1 MNINWVPWLVLGFEY
16 QLHIGTCSRGVL
28 ATIDHD
34 LEISQPGEIHG
45 LSWTRFFCECTWA
58 HDTSSWWQTLQ
69 LPQKNSKKGSER
81 KVCLKTNYNS
91 VCWPS
96 IRPAVQ
102 WKGHCQPSVTSWSA
116 LPWSSNFRNGSVDLT
131 KLANDASEKFEF
143 WSKPNSFDL
152 GDLLDWEASWML
164 FSEEMRIVVSCCTFL
179 GGISRHFTY
188 LEMGWVK
195 LPINQY
201 SRCSETFLFAWSATS
216 QITRARPRQPGIVN
230 KRPWAIRAHVNC
242 RSSLTMLQS

>member
-1 MNINWVPWLVLGFEY
+1 MIHHNDGKHCNYHKKIQKIAKKAQSARFA
-16 QLHIGTCSRGVL
+16 SRQTTTVYV
-28 ATIDHD
+28 DR
-34 LEISQPGEIHG
+34 
-45 LSWTRFFCECTWA
+45 RF
-58 HDTSSWWQTLQ
+58 DQRS
-69 LPQKNSKKGSER
+69 SER
-81 KVCLKTNYNS
+81 AIANHRWLLDRLFPGAISEMDPLT
-91 VCWPS
+91 WP
-96 IRPAVQ
+96 
-102 WKGHCQPSVTSWSA
+102 
-116 LPWSSNFRNGSVDLT
+116 

-188 LEMGWVK
+188 PEMGWVK

-201 SRCSETFLFAWSATS
+201 SRCSETFLLAWSTTS

-230 KRPWAIRAHVNC
+230 KRPWGIRAHVNC
-242 RSSLTMLQS
+242 RSSLTMLQSEASPKLG